1 MIETGEWGALGW
13 RYCQHHTM
21 HHAMHDDSEYRR
33 VELITGRR
41 KRRNWSDE
49 EKIEILAASNEAGAN
64 ISEVARR
71 FGVSRGLLGIWR
83 KTAGLTAAASR
94 STSNSFV
101 PVVVENASASPA
113 GEGRPSAGRIEIIL
127 DDARAI
133 IEGSVSPSL
142 ASAIICAL
150 RGRS

>member
-1 MIETGEWGALGW
+1 
-13 RYCQHHTM
+13 
-21 HHAMHDDSEYRR
+21 MHDDSEYRR

-64 ISEVARR
+64 ISEIARR

-83 KTAGLTAAASR
+83 KNAGLTAAASR
-94 STSNSFV
+94 STSDSFV
-101 PVVVENASASPA
+101 PVVVEHASAPPA
-113 GEGRPSAGRIEIIL
+113 GEGRPSVAGRIEIIL
-127 DDARAI
+127 DEARAI

-142 ASAIICAL
+142 VSAIICAL